1 MPIKMNAAQTRKLEA
16 KLAGFINDITTS
28 PDQQT
33 MRLAKAKAEGALE
46 GMSEMGYPALSAEAQ
61 HNRIDTAA
69 RKAARALNLL
79 ARTQIA

>member
-1 MPIKMNAAQTRKLEA
+1 MAAPVLD
-16 KLAGFINDITTS
+16 LTT
-28 PDQQT
+28 QAY
-33 MRLAKAKAEGALE
+33 L
-46 GMSEMGYPALSAEAQ
+46 ALSAEAQ

>member
-16 KLAGFINDITTS
+16 KLTGFINDITTS
-28 PDQQT
+28 LDLQT
-33 MRLAKAKAEGALE
+33 MRLVKAKAEGALE

-79 ARTQIA
+79 ARTQVA